1 MKGLIKAGNSGHFF
15 VMSVAVF
22 LAEDGEIPARFA
34 ACTKFEACLMRMAWA
49 KDLWFGERESGI
61 PCSS

>member
-1 MKGLIKAGNSGHFF
+1 MKGLISAGNSGHFF

-34 ACTKFEACLMRMAWA
+34 ACTKFEACFRRMASA